1 MMGPLSRIEGEGKYA
16 IPVAVY
22 GNRSPETCVEEMVKI
37 LRKRGFKVPAA
48 ASFVAVH
55 SLATKDRPW
64 GFGRPDVHDLEIAK
78 EFGEQIR
85 KKLSSDPSEIQISGL
100 VNNHFSNDKVENLPD
115 DYHWKVLGN
124 VRGLIKV
131 EFTNESMC
139 TDCRRCTEV
148 CPTDAVKLTSR
159 EVDDGLCIR
168 CTACIRACPGVLGI
182 HVDDSPGSRERLTRI
197 EKLFAARK
205 EPMIFI

>member
-1 MMGPLSRIEGEGKYA
+1 MD
-16 IPVAVY
+16 
-22 GNRSPETCVEEMVKI
+22 EMVKI

-48 ASFVAVH
+48 AAFVAVH
-55 SLATKDRPW
+55 SLATKSRPW
-64 GFGRPDVHDLEIAK
+64 GFGRPDEHDWEIAK
-78 EFGEQIR
+78 GFGEQVG

-100 VNNHFSNDKVENLPD
+100 VNNHFSKDKVENLPE

-131 EFTNESMC
+131 EFTKGSEC
-139 TDCRRCTEV
+139 TDCGRCAEV
-148 CPTDAVKLTSR
+148 CPTGAVKLDSR

-168 CTACIRACPGVLGI
+168 CTACIRACPGVLGVYI
-182 HVDDSPGSRERLTRI
+182 DDSPGSHERLERI
-197 EKLFAARK
+197 EKLFAVRK